1 MPRNKIPRFVSGY
14 PLINALVPEDRAPSG
29 EIILP
34 VEGMEAIRLSDF
46 EKLDQA
52 TAADIMRISRQTYGR
67 ILGEARAIV
76 SEALITGKRLRIDGG
91 VYEMRGGQGQCRRRR
106 RGGRR

>member
-14 PLINALVPEDRAPSG
+14 PLISAFAPEDRPPAG
-29 EIILP
+29 EAVVS

-46 EKLDQA
+46 ENLDQA

-67 ILGEARAIV
+67 ILGEARSIIA
-76 SEALITGKRLRIDGG
+76 EALITGKRLRVDGG

-106 RGGRR
+106 RCGRR